1 MKVERETGTES
12 KREREKEVDRLIEVQ
27 IEKGIY
33 RYICTG
39 QFRI

>member
-12 KREREKEVDRLIEVQ
+12 EREKEVNRLIEVQ

-33 RYICTG
+33 RYKCIG